1 LFLTNYFIH
10 LLIINRNNEIF
21 LLLSLLLMM
30 MMIGGGGGG
39 GGGDGDSLAKSPGW
53 PQAFHPVCL
62 LSTRTLGP
70 P

>member
-1 LFLTNYFIH
+1 
-10 LLIINRNNEIF
+10 
-21 LLLSLLLMM
+21 MM